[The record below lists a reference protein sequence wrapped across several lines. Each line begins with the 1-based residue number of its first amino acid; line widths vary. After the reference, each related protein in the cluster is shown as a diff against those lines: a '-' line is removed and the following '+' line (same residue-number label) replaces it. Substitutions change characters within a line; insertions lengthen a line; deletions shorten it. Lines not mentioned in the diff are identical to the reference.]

1 MQLTA
6 AHLRYLLAI
15 YEVSRTH
22 LDISSRSIAEK
33 LGVTK
38 PSVVRILNLL
48 MEQGMIVKEYYG
60 KIYLTDRGIWVAKRV
75 QQELDAKSAEL
86 GVNFNYA
93 DYTFNGQG
101 DSTTLNQI
109 AAQLVDDGVDVVV
122 PIATPAAQVMQSV
135 VTEKG
140 IPIIFAAVSEDAGRR
155 FRDFL
160 GTAKAVRKI
169 SDRLCLENGLS
180 VIENPKRGRK
190 DYGKWLGDQRPLS
203 AQEKVR
209 DAIDAALAQRPAD
222 FAAFLRLME
231 AAGFKAQRRGSSLS
245 FLAPGQE
252 KATRCR
258 KKTLGDDYTPEAIQE
273 RIEGRRVVSSS
284 RSKAP
289 AKPARKVNLLIDIQ
303 SKLQAGKGAGYAQW
317 AKVFNLKQMAQTI
330 SFLEEN
336 GLLEYDALA
345 ARAAEGTARFNE
357 LSGTIKRTEGRMAEI
372 AALQK
377 QIVNYS
383 KTRDVYAAYRKAGY
397 SKKFLAAHET
407 EILLHKAAKAAFDKL
422 CLQKLPTYKTL
433 QAEYAG
439 LLAEKKKA
447 YAEYAAAKK
456 EMQAVLTAKANV
468 DRLLGAPPER
478 PEQEKEQAQR

>member
-1 MQLTA
+1 MATTRLMPLHTGKGRTVGTAISDIIDYTENPQKTDGGRLVSAHGCDPATA
-6 AHLRYLLAI
+6 AAEMLLTRRQYLDAGGWVPGNDKEVLAYHIRQAFKPGEITPEDANRIGRELAERFTKGRYQFIVA
-15 YEVSRTH
+15 TH
-22 LDISSRSIAEK
+22 I
-33 LGVTK
+33 
-38 PSVVRILNLL
+38 
-48 MEQGMIVKEYYG
+48 
-60 KIYLTDRGIWVAKRV
+60 DRGHVH
-75 QQELDAKSAEL
+75 
-86 GVNFNYA
+86 NH
-93 DYTFNGQG
+93 
-101 DSTTLNQI
+101 
-109 AAQLVDDGVDVVV
+109 
-122 PIATPAAQVMQSV
+122 
-135 VTEKG
+135 
-140 IPIIFAAVSEDAGRR
+140 IIFAAVSEDAGRR

-273 RIEGRRVVSSS
+273 RIEGRRVVSLSS

-289 AKPARKVNLLIDIQ
+289 AKQPCKVNLLIDIQ
-303 SKLQAGKGAGYAQW
+303 SKLQAGKGAGYERW
-317 AKVFNLKQMAQTI
+317 AKVFNLKQMAQTMN
-330 SFLEEN
+330 FLEEN

-345 ARAAEGTARFNE
+345 GKAAAATAQFNE
-357 LSGTIKRTEGRMAEI
+357 LSGTIKQAEGRMAEI
-372 AALQK
+372 SALQK

-397 SKKFLAAHET
+397 SKKFYAAHET
-407 EILLHKAAKAAFDKL
+407 EILLHKAAKAAFDAL
-422 CLQKLPTYKTL
+422 HLQKLPTMKTL
-433 QAEYAG
+433 QAEYAE
-439 LLAEKKKA
+439 LLAGKKKA

-456 EMQAVLTAKANV
+456 EMQEVLTAKANV
-468 DRLLGAPPER
+468 DRLLGAPPEQ
-478 PEQEKEQAQR
+478 PEKEKEQAQR

>member
-1 MQLTA
+1 MAATRFISMHKSKGKTPTVSLSERVAYILNPTKTDGGRLVSAHGCDPATA
-6 AHLRYLLAI
+6 AAEMLLTRRQYLDAGGWVPGNDKEVLAYHIRQAFKPGEITPEDANRIGRELAERFTKGRYQFIVA
-15 YEVSRTH
+15 TH
-22 LDISSRSIAEK
+22 I
-33 LGVTK
+33 
-38 PSVVRILNLL
+38 
-48 MEQGMIVKEYYG
+48 
-60 KIYLTDRGIWVAKRV
+60 DRGHVH
-75 QQELDAKSAEL
+75 
-86 GVNFNYA
+86 NH
-93 DYTFNGQG
+93 
-101 DSTTLNQI
+101 
-109 AAQLVDDGVDVVV
+109 
-122 PIATPAAQVMQSV
+122 
-135 VTEKG
+135 
-140 IPIIFAAVSEDAGRR
+140 IIFAAVSEDAGRR

-209 DAIDAALAQRPAD
+209 DAIDAAL
-222 FAAFLRLME
+222 
-231 AAGFKAQRRGSSLS
+231 AQRRGSSLS

>member
-1 MQLTA
+1 MAATRFISMHKSKGKTPAVSLSERVAYILNPTKTDGGRLVSAHGCDPATA
-6 AHLRYLLAI
+6 AAEMLLTRRQYLDAGGWVPGNDKEVLAYHIRQAFKPGEITPEDANRIGRELAERFTKGRYQFIVA
-15 YEVSRTH
+15 TH
-22 LDISSRSIAEK
+22 I
-33 LGVTK
+33 
-38 PSVVRILNLL
+38 
-48 MEQGMIVKEYYG
+48 
-60 KIYLTDRGIWVAKRV
+60 DRGHVH
-75 QQELDAKSAEL
+75 
-86 GVNFNYA
+86 NH
-93 DYTFNGQG
+93 
-101 DSTTLNQI
+101 
-109 AAQLVDDGVDVVV
+109 
-122 PIATPAAQVMQSV
+122 
-135 VTEKG
+135 
-140 IPIIFAAVSEDAGRR
+140 IIFAAVSEDAGRR

-209 DAIDAALAQRPAD
+209 DAIDAAL
-222 FAAFLRLME
+222 
-231 AAGFKAQRRGSSLS
+231 AQRRGSSLS

-468 DRLLGAPPER
+468 DRLMGAPPER

>member
-1 MQLTA
+1 MAATRFISMHKSKGKTPAVSLSERVAYILNPTKTDGGRLVSAHGCDPATA
-6 AHLRYLLAI
+6 AAEMLLTRRQYLDAGGWVPGNDKEVLAYHIRQAFKPGEITPEDANRIGRELAERFTKGRYQFIVA
-15 YEVSRTH
+15 TH
-22 LDISSRSIAEK
+22 I
-33 LGVTK
+33 
-38 PSVVRILNLL
+38 
-48 MEQGMIVKEYYG
+48 
-60 KIYLTDRGIWVAKRV
+60 DRGHVH
-75 QQELDAKSAEL
+75 
-86 GVNFNYA
+86 NH
-93 DYTFNGQG
+93 
-101 DSTTLNQI
+101 
-109 AAQLVDDGVDVVV
+109 
-122 PIATPAAQVMQSV
+122 
-135 VTEKG
+135 
-140 IPIIFAAVSEDAGRR
+140 IIFAAVSEDAGRR

-209 DAIDAALAQRPAD
+209 DAIDAAL
-222 FAAFLRLME
+222 
-231 AAGFKAQRRGSSLS
+231 AQRRGSSLS

-357 LSGTIKRTEGRMAEI
+357 LSGTRRRYRSASSLHRGSENDGCAWH
-372 AALQK
+372 LSCSGG
-377 QIVNYS
+377 VSYS
-383 KTRDVYAAYRKAGY
+383 SPTKEAG
-397 SKKFLAAHET
+397 SSMWE
-407 EILLHKAAKAAFDKL
+407 
-422 CLQKLPTYKTL
+422 LP
-433 QAEYAG
+433 AG
-439 LLAEKKKA
+439 VFVMS
-447 YAEYAAAKK
+447 Y
-456 EMQAVLTAKANV
+456 
-468 DRLLGAPPER
+468 
-478 PEQEKEQAQR
+478 

>member
-1 MQLTA
+1 MAATRFISMHKSKGKTPAVSLSERVAYILNPTKTDGGRLVSAHGCDPATA
-6 AHLRYLLAI
+6 AAEMLLTRRQYLDAGGWVPGNDKEVLAYHIRQAFKPGEITPEDANRIGRELAERFTKGRYQFIVA
-15 YEVSRTH
+15 TH
-22 LDISSRSIAEK
+22 I
-33 LGVTK
+33 
-38 PSVVRILNLL
+38 
-48 MEQGMIVKEYYG
+48 
-60 KIYLTDRGIWVAKRV
+60 DRGHVH
-75 QQELDAKSAEL
+75 
-86 GVNFNYA
+86 NH
-93 DYTFNGQG
+93 
-101 DSTTLNQI
+101 
-109 AAQLVDDGVDVVV
+109 
-122 PIATPAAQVMQSV
+122 
-135 VTEKG
+135 
-140 IPIIFAAVSEDAGRR
+140 IIFAAVSEDAGRR

-209 DAIDAALAQRPAD
+209 DAIDAALAQR
-222 FAAFLRLME
+222 
-231 AAGFKAQRRGSSLS
+231 RGSSLS

-252 KATRCR
+252 KSTRCR

>member
-1 MQLTA
+1 MAATRFISMHKSKGKTPAVSLSERVAYILNPTKTDGGRLVSAHGCDPATA
-6 AHLRYLLAI
+6 AAEMLLTRRQYLDAGGWVPGNDKEVLAYHIRQAFKPGEITPEDANRIGRELAERFTKGRYQFIVA
-15 YEVSRTH
+15 TH
-22 LDISSRSIAEK
+22 I
-33 LGVTK
+33 
-38 PSVVRILNLL
+38 
-48 MEQGMIVKEYYG
+48 
-60 KIYLTDRGIWVAKRV
+60 DRGHVH
-75 QQELDAKSAEL
+75 
-86 GVNFNYA
+86 NH
-93 DYTFNGQG
+93 
-101 DSTTLNQI
+101 
-109 AAQLVDDGVDVVV
+109 
-122 PIATPAAQVMQSV
+122 
-135 VTEKG
+135 
-140 IPIIFAAVSEDAGRR
+140 IIFAAVSEDAGRR

-209 DAIDAALAQRPAD
+209 DAIDAAL
-222 FAAFLRLME
+222 
-231 AAGFKAQRRGSSLS
+231 AQRRGSSLS

-345 ARAAEGTARFNE
+345 ARAAE
-357 LSGTIKRTEGRMAEI
+357 
-372 AALQK
+372 
-377 QIVNYS
+377 
-383 KTRDVYAAYRKAGY
+383 
-397 SKKFLAAHET
+397 
-407 EILLHKAAKAAFDKL
+407 AAFDKL

>member
-1 MQLTA
+1 MAATRFISMHKSKGKTPAVSLSERVAYILNPTKTDGGRLVSAHGCAPATA
-6 AHLRYLLAI
+6 AAEMLLTRRQYLDAGGWVPGNDKEVLAYHIRQAFKPGEITPEDANRIGRELAERFTKGRYQFIVA
-15 YEVSRTH
+15 TH
-22 LDISSRSIAEK
+22 I
-33 LGVTK
+33 
-38 PSVVRILNLL
+38 
-48 MEQGMIVKEYYG
+48 
-60 KIYLTDRGIWVAKRV
+60 DRGHVH
-75 QQELDAKSAEL
+75 
-86 GVNFNYA
+86 NH
-93 DYTFNGQG
+93 
-101 DSTTLNQI
+101 
-109 AAQLVDDGVDVVV
+109 
-122 PIATPAAQVMQSV
+122 
-135 VTEKG
+135 
-140 IPIIFAAVSEDAGRR
+140 IIFAAVSEDAGRR

-209 DAIDAALAQRPAD
+209 DAIDAAL
-222 FAAFLRLME
+222 
-231 AAGFKAQRRGSSLS
+231 AQRRGSSLS

>member
-1 MQLTA
+1 MALPGTPGQRISDLCNGNHITQKELAEKIGVSASQLS
-6 AHLRYLLAI
+6 RI
-15 YEVSRTH
+15 VSGETRTVSSDIVIGVAKEFKVSTDYI
-22 LDISSRSIAEK
+22 LGLSTVSVRKSYDISE
-33 LGVTK
+33 LGLSEGAVRGLVTGA
-38 PSVVRILNLL
+38 VDVQILNRLL
-48 MEQGMIVKEYYG
+48 EH
-60 KIYLTDRGIWVAKRV
+60 R
-75 QQELDAKSAEL
+75 
-86 GVNFNYA
+86 NF
-93 DYTFNGQG
+93 
-101 DSTTLNQI
+101 
-109 AAQLVDDGVDVVV
+109 
-122 PIATPAAQVMQSV
+122 P
-135 VTEKG
+135 
-140 IPIIFAAVSEDAGRR
+140 
-155 FRDFL
+155 
-160 GTAKAVRKI
+160 
-169 SDRLCLENGLS
+169 
-180 VIENPKRGRK
+180 
-190 DYGKWLGDQRPLS
+190 
-203 AQEKVR
+203 
-209 DAIDAALAQRPAD
+209 IDAALAQRPAD

>member
-1 MQLTA
+1 MAATRFISMHKSKGKTPAVSLSERVAYILNPTKTDGGRLVSAHGCDPATA
-6 AHLRYLLAI
+6 AAEMLLTRRQYLDAGGWVPGNDKEVLTYHIRQAFKPGEITPEDANRIGRELAERFTKGRYQFIVA
-15 YEVSRTH
+15 TH
-22 LDISSRSIAEK
+22 I
-33 LGVTK
+33 
-38 PSVVRILNLL
+38 
-48 MEQGMIVKEYYG
+48 
-60 KIYLTDRGIWVAKRV
+60 DRGHVH
-75 QQELDAKSAEL
+75 
-86 GVNFNYA
+86 NH
-93 DYTFNGQG
+93 
-101 DSTTLNQI
+101 
-109 AAQLVDDGVDVVV
+109 
-122 PIATPAAQVMQSV
+122 
-135 VTEKG
+135 
-140 IPIIFAAVSEDAGRR
+140 IIFAAVSEDAGRR

-209 DAIDAALAQRPAD
+209 DAIDAAL
-222 FAAFLRLME
+222 
-231 AAGFKAQRRGSSLS
+231 AQRRGSSLS

>member
-1 MQLTA
+1 MAATRFISMHKSKGKTPAVSLSERVAYILNPTKTDGGRLVSAHGCDPATA
-6 AHLRYLLAI
+6 AAEMLLTRRQYLDAGGWVPGNDKEVLAYHIRQAFKPGEITPEDANRIGRELAERFTKGRYQFIVA
-15 YEVSRTH
+15 TH
-22 LDISSRSIAEK
+22 I
-33 LGVTK
+33 
-38 PSVVRILNLL
+38 
-48 MEQGMIVKEYYG
+48 
-60 KIYLTDRGIWVAKRV
+60 DRGHVH
-75 QQELDAKSAEL
+75 
-86 GVNFNYA
+86 NH
-93 DYTFNGQG
+93 
-101 DSTTLNQI
+101 
-109 AAQLVDDGVDVVV
+109 
-122 PIATPAAQVMQSV
+122 
-135 VTEKG
+135 
-140 IPIIFAAVSEDAGRR
+140 IIFAAVSEDAGRR

-209 DAIDAALAQRPAD
+209 DAIDAALAQR
-222 FAAFLRLME
+222 
-231 AAGFKAQRRGSSLS
+231 RGSSLS

-303 SKLQAGKGAGYAQW
+303 SKLQAGKGSGYAQW

>member
-1 MQLTA
+1 MAATRFISMHKSKGKTPAVSLSERVAYILNPTKTDGGRLVSAHGCDPATA
-6 AHLRYLLAI
+6 AAEMLLTRRQYLDAGGWVPGNDKEVLAYHIRQAFKPGEITPEDANRIGRELAERFTKGRYQFIVA
-15 YEVSRTH
+15 TH
-22 LDISSRSIAEK
+22 I
-33 LGVTK
+33 
-38 PSVVRILNLL
+38 
-48 MEQGMIVKEYYG
+48 
-60 KIYLTDRGIWVAKRV
+60 DRGHVH
-75 QQELDAKSAEL
+75 
-86 GVNFNYA
+86 NH
-93 DYTFNGQG
+93 
-101 DSTTLNQI
+101 
-109 AAQLVDDGVDVVV
+109 
-122 PIATPAAQVMQSV
+122 
-135 VTEKG
+135 
-140 IPIIFAAVSEDAGRR
+140 IIFAAVSEDAGRR

-180 VIENPKRGRK
+180 VIENPKWGRK

-209 DAIDAALAQRPAD
+209 DAIDAAL
-222 FAAFLRLME
+222 
-231 AAGFKAQRRGSSLS
+231 AQRRGSSLS

>member
-1 MQLTA
+1 MAATRFISMHKSKGKTPAVSLSERVAYILNPTKTDGGRLVSAHGCDPATA
-6 AHLRYLLAI
+6 AAEMLLTRRQYLDAGGWVPGNDKEVLAYHIRQAFKPGEITPEDANRIGRELAERFTKGRYQFIVA
-15 YEVSRTH
+15 TH
-22 LDISSRSIAEK
+22 I
-33 LGVTK
+33 
-38 PSVVRILNLL
+38 
-48 MEQGMIVKEYYG
+48 
-60 KIYLTDRGIWVAKRV
+60 DRGHVH
-75 QQELDAKSAEL
+75 
-86 GVNFNYA
+86 NH
-93 DYTFNGQG
+93 
-101 DSTTLNQI
+101 
-109 AAQLVDDGVDVVV
+109 
-122 PIATPAAQVMQSV
+122 
-135 VTEKG
+135 
-140 IPIIFAAVSEDAGRR
+140 IIFAAVSEDAGRR

-209 DAIDAALAQRPAD
+209 DAIDAAL
-222 FAAFLRLME
+222 
-231 AAGFKAQRRGSSLS
+231 AQRRGSSLS

-345 ARAAEGTARFNE
+345 ARAAEGTTRFNE

>member
-1 MQLTA
+1 MAATRFISMHKSKGKTPAVSLSERVAYILNPTKTDGGRLVSAHGCDPATA
-6 AHLRYLLAI
+6 AAEMLLTRRQYLDAGGWVPGNDKEVLAYHIRQAFKPGEITPEDANRIGRELAERFTKGRYQFIVA
-15 YEVSRTH
+15 TH
-22 LDISSRSIAEK
+22 I
-33 LGVTK
+33 
-38 PSVVRILNLL
+38 
-48 MEQGMIVKEYYG
+48 
-60 KIYLTDRGIWVAKRV
+60 DRGHVH
-75 QQELDAKSAEL
+75 
-86 GVNFNYA
+86 NH
-93 DYTFNGQG
+93 
-101 DSTTLNQI
+101 
-109 AAQLVDDGVDVVV
+109 
-122 PIATPAAQVMQSV
+122 
-135 VTEKG
+135 
-140 IPIIFAAVSEDAGRR
+140 IIFAAVSEDAGRR

-209 DAIDAALAQRPAD
+209 DAIDAAL
-222 FAAFLRLME
+222 
-231 AAGFKAQRRGSSLS
+231 AQRRGSSLS

-407 EILLHKAAKAAFDKL
+407 EILLHKTAKAAFDKL

>member
-1 MQLTA
+1 MAATRFISMHKSKGKTPAVSLSERVAYILNPTKTDGGRLVSAHGCDPATA
-6 AHLRYLLAI
+6 AAEMLLTRRQYLDAGGWVPGNDKEVLAYHIRQAFKPGEITPEDANRIGRELAERFTKGRYQFIVA
-15 YEVSRTH
+15 TH
-22 LDISSRSIAEK
+22 I
-33 LGVTK
+33 
-38 PSVVRILNLL
+38 
-48 MEQGMIVKEYYG
+48 
-60 KIYLTDRGIWVAKRV
+60 DRGRV
-75 QQELDAKSAEL
+75 H
-86 GVNFNYA
+86 NH
-93 DYTFNGQG
+93 
-101 DSTTLNQI
+101 
-109 AAQLVDDGVDVVV
+109 
-122 PIATPAAQVMQSV
+122 
-135 VTEKG
+135 
-140 IPIIFAAVSEDAGRR
+140 IIFAAVSEDAGRR

-209 DAIDAALAQRPAD
+209 DAIDAAL
-222 FAAFLRLME
+222 
-231 AAGFKAQRRGSSLS
+231 AQRRGSSLS

>member
-1 MQLTA
+1 MAATRFISMHKSKGKTPAVSLSERVAYILNPTKTDGGRLVSAHGCGPATA
-6 AHLRYLLAI
+6 AAEMLLTRRQYLDAGGWVPGNDKEVLAYHIRQAFKPGEITPEDANRIGRELAERFTKGRYQFIVA
-15 YEVSRTH
+15 TH
-22 LDISSRSIAEK
+22 I
-33 LGVTK
+33 
-38 PSVVRILNLL
+38 
-48 MEQGMIVKEYYG
+48 
-60 KIYLTDRGIWVAKRV
+60 DRGHVH
-75 QQELDAKSAEL
+75 
-86 GVNFNYA
+86 NH
-93 DYTFNGQG
+93 
-101 DSTTLNQI
+101 
-109 AAQLVDDGVDVVV
+109 
-122 PIATPAAQVMQSV
+122 
-135 VTEKG
+135 
-140 IPIIFAAVSEDAGRR
+140 IIFAAVSEDAGRR

-209 DAIDAALAQRPAD
+209 DAIDAAL
-222 FAAFLRLME
+222 
-231 AAGFKAQRRGSSLS
+231 AQRRGSSLS

>member
-1 MQLTA
+1 MATTTLLQRHAGEGETIAEAIRDCLDYGKDPEKTESGKYISA
-6 AHLRYLLAI
+6 YECDPATVADEFLLAKASYAAMTGREQKKENDVLCYQIRQSFYPGEITPKEANRIGYELAMRWTKGRHAFIVTTHTDKQHIHCHI
-15 YEVSRTH
+15 YY
-22 LDISSRSIAEK
+22 
-33 LGVTK
+33 
-38 PSVVRILNLL
+38 N
-48 MEQGMIVKEYYG
+48 
-60 KIYLTDRGIWVAKRV
+60 
-75 QQELDAKSAEL
+75 
-86 GVNFNYA
+86 
-93 DYTFNGQG
+93 
-101 DSTTLNQI
+101 STTLDCTRKFRNFW
-109 AAQLVDDGVDVVV
+109 G
-122 PIATPAAQVMQSV
+122 SS
-135 VTEKG
+135 
-140 IPIIFAAVSEDAGRR
+140 FALRR
-155 FRDFL
+155 L
-160 GTAKAVRKI
+160 

-209 DAIDAALAQRPAD
+209 DAIDAAL
-222 FAAFLRLME
+222 
-231 AAGFKAQRRGSSLS
+231 AQRRGSSLS

>member
-1 MQLTA
+1 MALPGTPGQRISDLCNGNHITQKELAEKIGVSASQLS
-6 AHLRYLLAI
+6 RI
-15 YEVSRTH
+15 VSGETRTVSSDI
-22 LDISSRSIAEK
+22 LIGVAKEFKVSTDYILGLSTVSVRKSYDISE
-33 LGVTK
+33 LGLSEGAVRGLVTGA
-38 PSVVRILNLL
+38 VDVQILNRLL
-48 MEQGMIVKEYYG
+48 EH
-60 KIYLTDRGIWVAKRV
+60 R
-75 QQELDAKSAEL
+75 
-86 GVNFNYA
+86 NF
-93 DYTFNGQG
+93 
-101 DSTTLNQI
+101 
-109 AAQLVDDGVDVVV
+109 
-122 PIATPAAQVMQSV
+122 P
-135 VTEKG
+135 
-140 IPIIFAAVSEDAGRR
+140 
-155 FRDFL
+155 
-160 GTAKAVRKI
+160 
-169 SDRLCLENGLS
+169 
-180 VIENPKRGRK
+180 
-190 DYGKWLGDQRPLS
+190 
-203 AQEKVR
+203 
-209 DAIDAALAQRPAD
+209 IDAALAQRPAD

-383 KTRDVYAAYRKAGY
+383 MTRYVYSAYRKAGY

>member
-1 MQLTA
+1 MRKSAKCDFFLNSGEITPEDA
-6 AHLRYLLAI
+6 NRIGRELAERFTKGRYQFIVA
-15 YEVSRTH
+15 TH
-22 LDISSRSIAEK
+22 I
-33 LGVTK
+33 
-38 PSVVRILNLL
+38 
-48 MEQGMIVKEYYG
+48 
-60 KIYLTDRGIWVAKRV
+60 DRGHVH
-75 QQELDAKSAEL
+75 
-86 GVNFNYA
+86 NH
-93 DYTFNGQG
+93 
-101 DSTTLNQI
+101 
-109 AAQLVDDGVDVVV
+109 
-122 PIATPAAQVMQSV
+122 
-135 VTEKG
+135 
-140 IPIIFAAVSEDAGRR
+140 IIFAAVSEDAGRR

-209 DAIDAALAQRPAD
+209 DAIDAAL
-222 FAAFLRLME
+222 
-231 AAGFKAQRRGSSLS
+231 AQRRGSSLS

>member
-1 MQLTA
+1 M
-6 AHLRYLLAI
+6 
-15 YEVSRTH
+15 
-22 LDISSRSIAEK
+22 
-33 LGVTK
+33 
-38 PSVVRILNLL
+38 
-48 MEQGMIVKEYYG
+48 
-60 KIYLTDRGIWVAKRV
+60 
-75 QQELDAKSAEL
+75 
-86 GVNFNYA
+86 
-93 DYTFNGQG
+93 
-101 DSTTLNQI
+101 
-109 AAQLVDDGVDVVV
+109 
-122 PIATPAAQVMQSV
+122 
-135 VTEKG
+135 
-140 IPIIFAAVSEDAGRR
+140 SEDAGRR

-209 DAIDAALAQRPAD
+209 DAIDAAL
-222 FAAFLRLME
+222 
-231 AAGFKAQRRGSSLS
+231 AQRRGSSLS

>member
-1 MQLTA
+1 MAATRFISMHKSKGKTPAVSLSERVAYILNPTKTDGGRLVSAHGCDPATA
-6 AHLRYLLAI
+6 AAEMLLTRRQYLDAGGWVPGNDKEVLACHIRQAFKPGEITPEDANRIGRELAERFTKGRYQFIVA
-15 YEVSRTH
+15 TH
-22 LDISSRSIAEK
+22 I
-33 LGVTK
+33 
-38 PSVVRILNLL
+38 
-48 MEQGMIVKEYYG
+48 
-60 KIYLTDRGIWVAKRV
+60 DRGHVH
-75 QQELDAKSAEL
+75 
-86 GVNFNYA
+86 NH
-93 DYTFNGQG
+93 
-101 DSTTLNQI
+101 
-109 AAQLVDDGVDVVV
+109 
-122 PIATPAAQVMQSV
+122 
-135 VTEKG
+135 
-140 IPIIFAAVSEDAGRR
+140 IIFAAVSEDAGRR

-209 DAIDAALAQRPAD
+209 DAIDAAL
-222 FAAFLRLME
+222 
-231 AAGFKAQRRGSSLS
+231 AQRRGSSLS

>member
-1 MQLTA
+1 MAATRFISMHKSKGKTTAVSLSERVAYILNPTKTDGGRLVSAHGCDPATA
-6 AHLRYLLAI
+6 AAEMLLTRRQYLDAGGWVPGNDKEVLAYHIRQAFKPGEITPEDANRIGRELAERFTKGRYQFIVA
-15 YEVSRTH
+15 TH
-22 LDISSRSIAEK
+22 I
-33 LGVTK
+33 
-38 PSVVRILNLL
+38 
-48 MEQGMIVKEYYG
+48 
-60 KIYLTDRGIWVAKRV
+60 DRGHVH
-75 QQELDAKSAEL
+75 
-86 GVNFNYA
+86 NH
-93 DYTFNGQG
+93 
-101 DSTTLNQI
+101 
-109 AAQLVDDGVDVVV
+109 
-122 PIATPAAQVMQSV
+122 
-135 VTEKG
+135 
-140 IPIIFAAVSEDAGRR
+140 IIFAAVSEDAGRR

-209 DAIDAALAQRPAD
+209 DAIDAAL
-222 FAAFLRLME
+222 
-231 AAGFKAQRRGSSLS
+231 AQRRGSSLS